1 MCTKSKKPVMNI
13 LGKKPV
19 MNIPGV
25 LSGNM
30 EMYGYSSRVWS
41 VEVRSYQSW
50 VWFFRYAVK
59 LGLRLPVMLKGFCNA
74 KSLHLHRAEKSKNS
88 PLKSMAHMCC

>member
-41 VEVRSYQSW
+41 VEVRS
-50 VWFFRYAVK
+50 
-59 LGLRLPVMLKGFCNA
+59 
-74 KSLHLHRAEKSKNS
+74 
-88 PLKSMAHMCC
+88 